1 MPVVPMSDLTCLH
14 AGLETQRGESA
25 FKPSSNT
32 TAVIELLVNRV
43 KSKQHSN
50 NQCEGFHTTFK
61 RLILIC
67 ALSVLVSSLWCLG
80 TS

>member
-32 TAVIELLVNRV
+32 TAVIELLVN
-43 KSKQHSN
+43 
-50 NQCEGFHTTFK
+50 
-61 RLILIC
+61 
-67 ALSVLVSSLWCLG
+67 
-80 TS
+80 